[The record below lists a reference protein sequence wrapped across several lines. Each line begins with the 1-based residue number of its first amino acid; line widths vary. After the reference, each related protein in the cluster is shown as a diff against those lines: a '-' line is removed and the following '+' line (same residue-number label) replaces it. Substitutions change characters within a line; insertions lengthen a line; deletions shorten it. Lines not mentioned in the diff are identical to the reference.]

1 LLDLSPIPHVPI
13 EPPRCDNDPEPD
25 TITGVKRWIVRVVVA
40 GAIVFVAL
48 QFVPLGRVRNPPVTD
63 DAPWP
68 SAEARSIAVAA
79 CYDCHS
85 NEARV
90 EWFDKIAPASWL
102 VASHV
107 DEGRDRVNFSE
118 WDQPQFKADEM
129 HDSVE
134 EGEMPLSSYTWLHPK
149 AKLDAHEREVLV
161 DALRQMEGDRE
172 GRGRGSGDDDRG

>member
-1 LLDLSPIPHVPI
+1 
-13 EPPRCDNDPEPD
+13 
-25 TITGVKRWIVRVVVA
+25 VKRWIVRGLIA
-40 GAIVFVAL
+40 GTLLFVAL
-48 QFVPLGRVRNPPVTD
+48 QFLPFGEIKNPPVTQ

-68 SAEARSIAVAA
+68 SDEARTIAVAA

-90 EWFDKIAPASWL
+90 EWFDRIAPASWL

-107 DEGRDRVNFSE
+107 DEGRSRVNFSE

-134 EGEMPLSSYTWLHPK
+134 DGEMPLPSYTWLHPA
-149 AKLDAHEREVLV
+149 AKLDARERELLV
-161 DALRQMEGDRE
+161 DALRQMEDDRK
-172 GRGRGSGDDDRG
+172 GRGRGSGDDDEG